1 MQNLQTLISAGK
13 VIIMKTRKEGCHMR
27 YIDLRS
33 DTVTQ
38 PTQSMRDAM
47 YTAEVGDDVYQ
58 DDPTVNALEA
68 LAAEIL
74 GKEAALFVPS
84 GTMGNQLALM
94 CQTGRGDEV
103 IVSADCH
110 IFAHEVGAAAVL
122 SGANLRQLSFQRGI
136 FDAKKIEGAIRP
148 EDIHEPKTALICME
162 NALANGIVVP
172 VEVME
177 EVYSLAKKNGIAV
190 HLDGA
195 RVFNAAAA
203 LNVDV
208 REITKSCDTVS
219 CCLSKGLCAPVGSVL
234 AGDSKTIT
242 KARKYRKMLGGGMR
256 QCGLLAA
263 AGIIAL
269 KEMPKRLTEDHENAK
284 YMARKLSELSGV
296 EVDLDS
302 VQINMVFFKLDRP
315 DALIESLP
323 GNMLTK
329 GIKIN
334 GCELGEFRFVT
345 SNEVSREDIDF
356 AVSAFAE
363 LIG

>member
-1 MQNLQTLISAGK
+1 
-13 VIIMKTRKEGCHMR
+13 MK

-38 PTQSMRDAM
+38 PTESMREAM
-47 YTAEVGDDVYQ
+47 YHAEVGDDVYR
-58 DDPTVNALEA
+58 DDPTVNELEV
-68 LAAEIL
+68 LAAKML

-94 CQTGRGDEV
+94 CFTNRGDEI

-122 SGANLRQLSFQRGI
+122 SGANLRQLSFEKGI
-136 FDAKKIEGAIRP
+136 YDAAMIKKAIRP
-148 EDIHEPKTALICME
+148 DDIHEPRTALICIE
-162 NALANGIVVP
+162 NALANGNVISVRI
-172 VEVME
+172 ME
-177 EVYSLAKKNGIAV
+177 EVYALAQKNGIAV

-195 RVFNAAAA
+195 RVFNAATA
-203 LNVDV
+203 LDVDV
-208 REITKSCDTVS
+208 RELTRNCDTVS

-234 AGDSKTIT
+234 AGNAKVIA

-256 QCGLLAA
+256 QSGILAA
-263 AGIIAL
+263 AGIISLRDMTRRL
-269 KEMPKRLTEDHENAK
+269 KEDHDHAK
-284 YMARKLSELSGV
+284 YMAKKLSEFEGV

-302 VQINMVFFKLDRP
+302 VCINMVFFKLTRP
-315 DALIESLP
+315 EALIDSLP
-323 GNMLTK
+323 EKMLEK

-345 SNEVSREDIDF
+345 SNDVSKDDIDYALSVF
-356 AVSAFAE
+356 SK
-363 LIG
+363 LIYLGPI